1 MKIVFLDACTV
12 SREDDVDLSGVMAL
26 GDWTSYAITAP
37 AETANRI
44 ADAEVVI
51 SNKVMLDA
59 AAIAAAPNLRLIAVA
74 ATGTNNVDF
83 EAAKARGIQVC
94 NVSGYST
101 HSVAQ
106 HVMTLILNLVTNI
119 HRSVVQ
125 PEAWPQSP
133 IFTRLDYPIQ
143 QLNDLTLGLV
153 GVGNI
158 GSRVGEIAEAFG
170 MKVQCYARSGS
181 KASAHP
187 EWPRV
192 APDAFFASSDVVSL
206 HCPLT
211 AGTHALIN
219 AESLGKM
226 NPGAF
231 LINTGRGE
239 LLDEAALLESLNSG
253 HLGGAGLDV
262 LSPEPPR
269 ADHPLIKAGLPNLLI
284 TPHTAWSSRTARQ
297 TLIHGIEANI
307 RAFQETGEAT
317 NRVA

>member
-12 SREDDVDLSGVMAL
+12 SRENDVDLSGLMAL
-26 GDWTSYAITAP
+26 GNWTSHEITAP
-37 AETANRI
+37 SDTADRI
-44 ADAEVVI
+44 AEADVVI
-51 SNKVMLDA
+51 SNKVILDA
-59 AAIAAAPNLRLIAVA
+59 ASIAAAPKLRLIAVA

-106 HVMTLILNLVTNI
+106 HVLALVLNLATNI
-119 HRSVVQ
+119 HRTVAK

-143 QLNDLTLGLV
+143 QLADLTLGLV

-170 MKVQCYARSGS
+170 MKVQCYARPQS
-181 KASAHP
+181 KATAHP

-192 APDAFFASSDVVSL
+192 AANAFFASSDVVSL

-211 AGTHALIN
+211 EGTRALIN
-219 AESLGKM
+219 AETLGKM
-226 NPGAF
+226 KPGAF

-239 LLDEAALLESLNSG
+239 LIDETVLLESLLSG

-262 LSPEPPR
+262 LSKEPPR
-269 ADHPLIKAGLPNLLI
+269 DDHPLITADLPNLLI
-284 TPHTAWSSRTARQ
+284 TPHSAWSSRTSRQ
-297 TLIHGIEANI
+297 TLIHGVEANI

-317 NRVA
+317 NRVG